1 MDVVRLVEVSKRFG
15 RREILSGVDLR
26 VGAGE
31 LLALVGANGSGKS
44 TVLKLMVGLS
54 RPTSGTVRRTAR
66 VVSYVPDVFTSHDR
80 LSASAYLRHLGRIR
94 GLSAGAA
101 RERSSVLLERL
112 ALTGGADTPM
122 RKLSKGNAQKVA
134 LAQALLTPP
143 ELLVLDEPW
152 AGLDATAHGTLRE
165 LLTETAQA
173 GAAVAFTEH
182 STETVRS
189 TATRTCELHERALH
203 ENPHLPDASLENAAH
218 ENAAHG
224 STFHQSTF
232 HERALTEIV
241 LAPGPELDWSGRPEV
256 VAVRRSGGGT
266 TLLVVTGQH
275 DAVLLNALSHGCS
288 VRQVNAR

>member
-1 MDVVRLVEVSKRFG
+1 MEVVRLTNVSKRYG
-15 RREILSGVDLR
+15 RRQILSEVDLQ
-26 VGAGE
+26 VEAGE

-54 RPTSGTVRRTAR
+54 RPTSGTVRRSAQ

-80 LSASAYLRHLGRIR
+80 LSASAYLRHMGRIR
-94 GLSAGAA
+94 GLGSGTA

-152 AGLDATAHGTLRE
+152 SGLDATAHATLRE
-165 LLTETAQA
+165 LLTETAHA

-203 ENPHLPDASLENAAH
+203 DVSRPDSRSVSRSDSHSA
-218 ENAAHG
+218 
-224 STFHQSTF
+224 
-232 HERALTEIV
+232 ALTEIV
-241 LAPGPELDWSGRPEV
+241 LASGPELDWSTRPEV
-256 VAVRRSGGGT
+256 VEVHHGAAGT
-266 TLLVVTGQH
+266 TLVVPTGQH
-275 DAVLLNALSHGCS
+275 DAVLLAALSQGCS
-288 VRQVNAR
+288 VRKVNAR

>member
-1 MDVVRLVEVSKRFG
+1 MEVVRLAKVSKRFG
-15 RREILSGVDLR
+15 RREILSEVDLR

-31 LLALVGANGSGKS
+31 LVALVGANGSGKS

-54 RPTSGTVRRTAR
+54 RPTSGSVRRTAR
-66 VVSYVPDVFTSHDR
+66 IVSYVPDVFTSHDR

-94 GLSAGAA
+94 GLSSEAA

-112 ALTGGADTPM
+112 ALSGGADTPM

-134 LAQALLTPP
+134 LAQALLAPP

-152 AGLDATAHGTLRE
+152 AGLDATAHATLRE
-165 LLTETAQA
+165 LLSETAAA

-189 TATRTCELHERALH
+189 TATRTYELHERALH
-203 ENPHLPDASLENAAH
+203 DVSRPA
-218 ENAAHG
+218 
-224 STFHQSTF
+224 
-232 HERALTEIV
+232 ALTEIV

-256 VAVRRSGGGT
+256 VEVHRGADGT
-266 TLLVVTGQH
+266 TLVVVTGQH
-275 DAVLLNALSHGCS
+275 DAVLLSALSQGCS

>member
-1 MDVVRLVEVSKRFG
+1 MAVVRLTGVSKRYG
-15 RREILSGVDLR
+15 RREILREVDL
-26 VGAGE
+26 GIEAGE

-66 VVSYVPDVFTSHDR
+66 IVSYVPDVFTSHDR

-94 GLSAGAA
+94 GLSAAAA

-112 ALTGGADTPM
+112 ALTGGADIPM

-152 AGLDATAHGTLRE
+152 AGLDATAHETLRE
-165 LLTETAQA
+165 LLTETARA

-182 STETVRS
+182 STDTVRS
-189 TATRTCELHERALH
+189 TATRTCELHDRALH
-203 ENPHLPDASLENAAH
+203 DVSKAP
-218 ENAAHG
+218 
-224 STFHQSTF
+224 TT
-232 HERALTEIV
+232 LTEIV
-241 LAPGPELDWSGRPEV
+241 LAPGPDLDWSGHPEV
-256 VAVRRSGGGT
+256 VEVHRSTSGT
-266 TLLVVTGQH
+266 TLAVVTGQH
-275 DAVLLNALSHGCS
+275 DAVLLTALSQGCS

>member
-1 MDVVRLVEVSKRFG
+1 MEVVRLTNVSKRYG
-15 RREILSGVDLR
+15 RREVLTEIDLQL
-26 VGAGE
+26 GAGE

-44 TVLKLMVGLS
+44 TVLKLMAGLS
-54 RPTSGTVRRTAR
+54 RPTSGTVRRTAQ

-112 ALTGGADTPM
+112 ALAGGADTPM

-152 AGLDATAHGTLRE
+152 SGLDTTAHATLRE
-165 LLTETAQA
+165 LLTETADA

-182 STETVRS
+182 STETVRT

-203 ENPHLPDASLENAAH
+203 DVSRQAPV
-218 ENAAHG
+218 
-224 STFHQSTF
+224 
-232 HERALTEIV
+232 TEIV
-241 LAPGPELDWSGRPEV
+241 LAPGPDLDWSGRPEV
-256 VAVRRSGGGT
+256 VEAHRGTAGT
-266 TLLVVTGQH
+266 TLVVLTGQH
-275 DAVLLNALSHGCS
+275 DAVLLTALSQGCS
-288 VRQVNAR
+288 VRRVNAR

>member
-1 MDVVRLVEVSKRFG
+1 MEVVRLTNVSKRYG
-15 RREILSGVDLR
+15 QREILSEVDLR

-152 AGLDATAHGTLRE
+152 AGLDATAHETLRD
-165 LLTETAQA
+165 LLTETAHA

-182 STETVRS
+182 STETVRL
-189 TATRTCELHERALH
+189 TATRTCKLHERALH
-203 ENPHLPDASLENAAH
+203 ESTPLQNAPFPNTFPNNASPANAFL
-218 ENAAHG
+218 G
-224 STFHQSTF
+224 
-232 HERALTEIV
+232 RALTEIV

-256 VAVRRSGGGT
+256 VEVRRGSSGT

-275 DAVLLNALSHGCS
+275 DAVLLDALSHGCS

>member
-1 MDVVRLVEVSKRFG
+1 MEAVRLTSVSKRYG
-15 RREILSGVDLR
+15 RQEILSEVDLH
-26 VGAGE
+26 VEAGE

-54 RPTSGTVRRTAR
+54 RPTSGTVRRSAQ

-94 GLSAGAA
+94 GLSSGTA

-134 LAQALLTPP
+134 LAQALLTTP

-152 AGLDATAHGTLRE
+152 AGLDATAHATLRE
-165 LLTETAQA
+165 LLTETAHA

-182 STETVRS
+182 STDTVRS

-203 ENPHLPDASLENAAH
+203 DVSRP
-218 ENAAHG
+218 G
-224 STFHQSTF
+224 
-232 HERALTEIV
+232 ALTEIV
-241 LAPGPELDWSGRPEV
+241 LASGPELDWSTRPEV
-256 VAVRRSGGGT
+256 VEVHHGAAGT
-266 TLLVVTGQH
+266 TLVVPTGQH
-275 DAVLLNALSHGCS
+275 DAVLLAALSQGCS
-288 VRQVNAR
+288 VRKVNAR

>member
-1 MDVVRLVEVSKRFG
+1 MAVVRLTGVSKRYG
-15 RREILSGVDLR
+15 RREILREVDL
-26 VGAGE
+26 GIEAGE

-66 VVSYVPDVFTSHDR
+66 IVSYVPDVFTSHDR
-80 LSASAYLRHLGRIR
+80 LSAAAYLRHLGRIR
-94 GLSAGAA
+94 GLSARAA

-152 AGLDATAHGTLRE
+152 AGLDATAHETLRE
-165 LLTETAQA
+165 LLTETARA

-182 STETVRS
+182 STDTVRA

-203 ENPHLPDASLENAAH
+203 DV
-218 ENAAHG
+218 
-224 STFHQSTF
+224 STVSAT
-232 HERALTEIV
+232 ALTDIV
-241 LAPGPELDWSGRPEV
+241 LAPHPDLDWSGRPEV
-256 VAVRRSGGGT
+256 LEVHRTTTGT
-266 TLLVVTGQH
+266 TLTVLTGQH
-275 DAVLLNALSHGCS
+275 DAVLLAALTQGCS
-288 VRQVNAR
+288 VKQVNAR